1 MRSIPSAVPARS
13 QELRQKMA
21 IPNNTPLRVGIAGLG
36 RLGRRHAEQLARRTR
51 GAQLVSACSPVAAE
65 LAWARDEFGLQT
77 LHEDFEAFVN
87 DPQLDAVVLVTP
99 TSLHADQ
106 TIAALQA
113 GKHVF
118 VEKPLALNV
127 EDCLRVEAVAAKH
140 PALTAMVGFVRRF
153 DPSYAQAH
161 ADLVRGAIGR
171 PFMVRSQTCD
181 QNDPDGFFVRF
192 APTSGG
198 IFMDC
203 SVHDIDLA
211 RWMLGSPRATSVF
224 ASGTIALHE
233 GLRALGDVDN
243 GLAIVEFEG
252 GQRAAL
258 YASRTF
264 AHGHD
269 TQTEII
275 GTAGRLLVGQDGA
288 RDRVVTSD
296 AGGVRYQAVADFFER
311 FGAAFE
317 RELQAFVGACR
328 GEQAVALALSD
339 ATEATRI
346 GLAITRS
353 LRSGQRESV
362 Q

>member
-1 MRSIPSAVPARS
+1 MQHSNR
-13 QELRQKMA
+13 
-21 IPNNTPLRVGIAGLG
+21 TPLRVGIAGLG
-36 RLGRRHAEQLARRTR
+36 RLGRRHAEQVAFRTR
-51 GAQLVSACSPVAAE
+51 GAQLVSACSPVSAE
-65 LAWARDEFGLQT
+65 LVWARDELGVQT
-77 LHEDFEAFVN
+77 LHEDFGAFVR
-87 DPQLDAVVLVTP
+87 DPQLDAVMLVTP

-106 TIAALQA
+106 TIAALEA

-127 EDCLRVEAVAAKH
+127 EDCVRVQRVAARR
-140 PALTAMVGFVRRF
+140 PELVAMVGFVRRF
-153 DPSYAQAH
+153 DPSYARAA
-161 ADLVRGAIGR
+161 ADIAEGAIGR
-171 PFMVRSQTCD
+171 PFIVRSQTCD
-181 QNDPDGFFVRF
+181 RNDPDGFFVRF

-211 RWMLGSPRATSVF
+211 RWLLGKPRATRVF

-233 GLRALGDVDN
+233 DLRPLGDVDN
-243 GLAIVEFEG
+243 GMAIIEFEG
-252 GQRAAL
+252 GQRAVL

-275 GTAGRLLVGQDGA
+275 GTAGQLIVGQDGS
-288 RDRVVTSD
+288 RDRLVTRDTLGTHRQS
-296 AGGVRYQAVADFFER
+296 VADFHER
-311 FGAAFE
+311 FGVAFE
-317 RELQAFVGACR
+317 RELQAFVACCR
-328 GEQAVALALSD
+328 GEQTLPLALSD

-353 LRSGQRESV
+353 LHSGQAEPV
-362 Q
+362 

>member
-1 MRSIPSAVPARS
+1 
-13 QELRQKMA
+13 MA
-21 IPNNTPLRVGIAGLG
+21 NSTTHLKIGIAGLG
-36 RLGRRHAEQLARRTR
+36 RLGKRHAEQLALRTR

-65 LAWARDEFGLQT
+65 LDWARSELGVGT
-77 LHEDFEAFVN
+77 LHEDFAAFVR

-106 TIAALQA
+106 AIAALEA

-127 EDCLRVEAVAAKH
+127 EDCERVEAVAARH
-140 PALTAMVGFVRRF
+140 PKLAVMVGFVRRF
-153 DPSYAQAH
+153 DPSYARAH
-161 ADLVRGAIGR
+161 SDIAAGAIGR
-171 PFMVRSQTCD
+171 PFIVRSQTCD

-211 RWMLGSPRATSVF
+211 RWLLGKPRATRVF
-224 ASGTIALHE
+224 ASGTIAIHE
-233 GLRALGDVDN
+233 GLRPIGDVDN
-243 GLAIVEFEG
+243 GIAVIEFDG
-252 GQRAAL
+252 GQRAVV

-264 AHGHD
+264 AHGHE

-275 GTAGRLLVGQDGA
+275 GTAGQLLVGHGAA

-296 AGGVRYQAVADFFER
+296 ATGVRHQAVADFFER
-311 FGAAFE
+311 FSVAFE
-317 RELQAFVGACR
+317 REMQAFVSSCR
-328 GEQAVALALSD
+328 GEQPLPLALAD

-353 LRSGQRESV
+353 LHTGQPQAV
-362 Q
+362 

>member
-1 MRSIPSAVPARS
+1 MVIPPSS
-13 QELRQKMA
+13 
-21 IPNNTPLRVGIAGLG
+21 PLRVGIAGLG
-36 RLGRRHAEQLARRTR
+36 RLGRRHAQQLALRTR
-51 GAQLVSACSPVAAE
+51 GARLVSACSPVAAE
-65 LAWARDEFGLQT
+65 LEWARGEFGLET
-77 LHEDFEAFVN
+77 LHADFDAFVH

-99 TSLHADQ
+99 TALHAEQ
-106 TIAALQA
+106 TIAALRA

-127 EDCLRVEAVAAKH
+127 EDCERVEAEAARH
-140 PALTAMVGFVRRF
+140 PRLVAMVGFVRRF

-161 ADLVRGAIGR
+161 ADVLAGAIGR
-171 PFMVRSQTCD
+171 PFLVRSQTCD
-181 QNDPDGFFVRF
+181 RNDPDGFFVRF

-211 RWMLGSPRATSVF
+211 RWMLGQPRASAVF
-224 ASGTIALHE
+224 ATGTIALHE
-233 GLRALGDVDN
+233 GLRPLGDVDN

-252 GQRAAL
+252 GQRAVF

-275 GTAGRLLVGQDGA
+275 GSAGQLLVGRDGA
-288 RDRVVTSD
+288 RDRVVTCD
-296 AGGVRYQAVADFFER
+296 AAGVRHQVVDDFFER
-311 FGAAFE
+311 FGLAFE
-317 RELQAFVGACR
+317 RELQAFVASCR
-328 GEQAVALALSD
+328 GEQAVPLALAD

-346 GLAITRS
+346 ALAITRS
-353 LRSGQRESV
+353 LRSGRKESV
-362 Q
+362 